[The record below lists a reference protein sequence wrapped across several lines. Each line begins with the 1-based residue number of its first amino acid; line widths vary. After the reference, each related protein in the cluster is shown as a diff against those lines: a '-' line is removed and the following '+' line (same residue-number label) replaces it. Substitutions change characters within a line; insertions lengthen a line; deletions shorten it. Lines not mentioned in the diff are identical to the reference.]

1 MTSLYLLPE
10 LSRHLIALWAFML
23 CIFGI
28 AVIVYAVFQRSYKTA
43 VVSLVPFACP
53 YLIWQMLLAIN
64 LGDGIIDIVIAQRV
78 LDHAP
83 WLSWIAV
90 LIAVT
95 LVMALLLAGSIRYNK
110 NHITPNAIKLCADRM
125 PCGICYWRDSG
136 RVIFSNDCMKHLCI
150 SLTNKPLLNGNHFR
164 AALTDGYLTVDGKAW
179 RFVCRDLTLDG
190 EPLHEMIASD
200 VTEEYA
206 KTEMLRKDTEELSRI
221 NRELQEHH
229 LRITDTVRKQEI
241 LQAKVNIHDEMNR
254 LMLRT
259 VVADCHNKAELASVF
274 SLWKRNALLLCM
286 EAETDKM
293 AVDKIENLAEQMNIR
308 LVWKSELPESLTDKQ
323 RELFF
328 SAFSEAI
335 INAAKHAEAETLTVS
350 FAETDNDLFCTFEN
364 DGKITGNTQFTGGLA
379 NLSLLAKE
387 QNAVVTAEADQ
398 TFRLSVIFPQKD

>member
-1 MTSLYLLPE
+1 MTSVYLLPE

-23 CIFGI
+23 CVFGI
-28 AVIVYAVFQRSYKTA
+28 AVIVYAVFQRRYSTA
-43 VVSLVPFACP
+43 VVPLLPFSAA
-53 YLIWQMLLAIN
+53 YLIWQLLLTVN
-64 LGDGIIDIVIAQRV
+64 LGDGRIGIGIAQRA
-78 LDHAP
+78 LEDIP
-83 WLSWIAV
+83 WLLWIAV

-95 LVMALLLAGSIRYNK
+95 LAMILLLVRSIRYEK

-150 SLTNKPLLNGNHFR
+150 SLTNKPLMNGNHFR
-164 AALTDGYLTVDGKAW
+164 AALKDGYLTVDGKAW

-190 EPLHEMIASD
+190 EPLHEIIASD

-206 KTEMLRKDTEELSRI
+206 KAEILRKDTEELSRI

-259 VVADCHNKAELASVF
+259 VVADSHNKEELASVF

-293 AVDKIENLAEQMNIR
+293 AVDKIEKLAEQMNIR
-308 LVWKSELPESLTDKQ
+308 LVWQSELPEALTDKQ

-328 SAFSEAI
+328 SALGEAV

-350 FAETDNDLFCTFEN
+350 FAETADDLSCTFEN
-364 DGKITGNTQFTGGLA
+364 DGKISGDTHFTGGLA

-387 QNAVVTAEADQ
+387 QNAAVTAEADK
-398 TFRLSVIFPQKD
+398 TFRLTMTFSKKN